1 MEYAAQMEQIAAL
14 IRENPNFYA
23 LTGAGMSTESSIP
36 DFRSPGTGLWEKID
50 PIKTSSAEV
59 LYNDP
64 RLFYE
69 VGFTRFPVI
78 ASAEPN
84 PGHFAMARLEELGY
98 LKGLVTQ
105 NIDGLHVKAG
115 SQKVWEVHGHLRSCH
130 CSGCKKGYP
139 FEELAGQVERKQI
152 PPSCPSC
159 FKMLRP
165 DVILFGD
172 PMPSLFFEAESIL
185 SNGCDLLLVAGSSLV
200 VYPVA
205 YLPRLAKKLVIINLE
220 PTDYDSRA
228 AVVVREKC
236 GKALRDLLQR
246 LEEL

>member
-1 MEYAAQMEQIAAL
+1 MEYAAQMERIASL

-23 LTGAGMSTESSIP
+23 LTGAGMSTESGIP

-50 PIKTSSAEV
+50 PLKTSSAEV

-69 VGFTRFPVI
+69 VGFTRFPAI
-78 ASAEPN
+78 AAAEPN

-115 SQKVWEVHGHLRSCH
+115 SRKVWEVHGHLRSCH

-139 FEELAGQVERKQI
+139 FEELVVQVGRKQI
-152 PPSCPSC
+152 PPACPRC
-159 FKMLRP
+159 LKMLRP

-172 PMPSLFFEAESIL
+172 PMPEIFFEAESVL
-185 SNGCDLLLVAGSSLV
+185 SAGCDLLLVAGSSLV

-205 YLPRLAKKLVIINLE
+205 YLPRLAKKLIIINLE
-220 PTDYDSRA
+220 PTDYDIRA
-228 AVVVREKC
+228 EIVVREKC
-236 GKALRDLLQR
+236 GKALSDLVEQLTSG
-246 LEEL
+246 